1 MFFELGNQKHQTI
14 VIQVFTLLFG
24 RTKLNK
30 NECHR
35 KCHLSIQ
42 FISVYFNS
50 NKNKKALKLRVS
62 GLFKFFWLIN
72 RCPTRART

>member
-1 MFFELGNQKHQTI
+1 MFFELGNQNHQTT

-30 NECHR
+30 NECDR
-35 KCHLSIQ
+35 ICDLSIQ
-42 FISVYFNS
+42 FISVYFHL

-62 GLFKFFWLIN
+62 GLFKFFWLVN